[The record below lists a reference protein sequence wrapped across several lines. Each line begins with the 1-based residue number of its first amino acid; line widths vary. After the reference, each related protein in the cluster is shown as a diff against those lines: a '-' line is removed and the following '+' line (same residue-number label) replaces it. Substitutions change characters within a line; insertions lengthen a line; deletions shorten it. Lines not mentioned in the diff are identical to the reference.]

1 MVSRQ
6 MVAGCFKKGDKFC
19 GDYINEGPPKWD
31 VVVTDCGAPADPSDL
46 TSIPASA
53 TCSSACNTT
62 VTSMV
67 SNWGCCMTTMAK
79 AQNAKFATYLKALVN
94 TCGGTPPRNCAGGK
108 PLRIRIKVKNL
119 KKAYYDTTEGAA
131 TVTDLVG
138 TDLGDTLGVVKDM
151 VSTTGEAITSGGTR
165 LGINMEFADQSE
177 SDAVKA
183 AFKAAYARRAA
194 VKLSFDSLELLPA
207 DAKVDPEASMAVE
220 VEPEIEDGEST
231 MFDAVE
237 AVNTNSTEAPLEG
250 SAVGPLKAAS
260 TTSLLAAL
268 CVSILSARFL

>member
-1 MVSRQ
+1 MRPSTFLQDITSKQLRE
-6 MVAGCFKKGDKFC
+6 KTPD
-19 GDYINEGPPKWD
+19 
-31 VVVTDCGAPADPSDL
+31 PA
-46 TSIPASA
+46 
-53 TCSSACNTT
+53 
-62 VTSMV
+62 
-67 SNWGCCMTTMAK
+67 
-79 AQNAKFATYLKALVN
+79 
-94 TCGGTPPRNCAGGK
+94 NCTQ
-108 PLRIRIKVKNL
+108 VKNL
-119 KKAYYDTTEGAA
+119 KKAYYDTTDGKA

-151 VSTTGEAITSGGTR
+151 VSTTGEAISSGGTR
-165 LGINMEFADQSE
+165 LGINMEFSDQAE

-183 AFKAAYARRAA
+183 AFQEAYVRRASL
-194 VKLSFDSLELLPA
+194 KLSFDSLELLPA